1 MIACVAVDLS
11 FVLLN
16 VLVGNDAVI
25 RMLYQYNLLVLLD
38 DIIQDVF
45 GSCIAFNFARVFHGK
60 LGLEVTHRYNQQ
72 WTHDREEYGHLPVDV
87 ERGKHGKD
95 YVAN

>member
-11 FVLLN
+11 SVLLN

-25 RMLYQYNLLVLLD
+25 LMLYQNNLLFLLD
-38 DIIQDVF
+38 DFVQDIF
-45 GSCIAFNFARVFHGK
+45 GFCVTFNFARVFHGK
-60 LGLEVTHRYNQQ
+60 LGLEVTHRDDEQG
-72 WTHDREEYGHLPVDV
+72 THDREEYGHLPVDV